1 MDRGSSYN
9 VRTLIMPITPET
21 TPPPNLFFGLLEVLW
36 VGFAMVGGIAHHL
49 DAYLRGGDFP
59 SFKRLIANAVVSGFS
74 GYMMA
79 LVALRVAPDWAYI
92 SAGIGGY
99 LGTQGIDWVAS
110 ILRGR
115 ISQVITPVPPT
126 PPEQPK

>member
-1 MDRGSSYN
+1 
-9 VRTLIMPITPET
+9 MPLPLPLPSDP
-21 TPPPNLFFGLLEVLW
+21 PPPNILSGLLEFLW

-59 SFKRLIANAVVSGFS
+59 SFRMFIANAVVSGFS

-99 LGTQGIDWVAS
+99 LGTQGIDFVAS
-110 ILRGR
+110 VMRGR
-115 ISQVITPVPPT
+115 IAQVVNPLQAPPSTPTSEPP
-126 PPEQPK
+126 K